1 MLQDEGDGILL
12 PPKSKLTFSVETSFE
27 QMLVN
32 ENIISEHWAT
42 LRELNLEAA
51 IFS

>member
-1 MLQDEGDGILL
+1 MLHDEGDETLL

-32 ENIISEHWAT
+32 ENIVSGHWAT

-51 IFS
+51 MFS